1 MNYISLGST
10 CCVTQQI
17 KNHNLR
23 KHAYPFDWVRITNL
37 NNISKLLENKFI
49 DFLEYDSLEFV
60 EYSKKFSINNVKG
73 SNIYKNK
80 YCGFYHEFHERL
92 NSNNYKIFYD
102 KYKRRI
108 DRLFYLLKSN
118 QEITFIREELNQV
131 KISKINRLRNILL
144 QINPYMKFKIIII
157 TNDERYKNMCI
168 NNIIF
173 YFNNDKISHWTRPE
187 LDWNEILKN

>member
-60 EYSKKFSINNVKG
+60 EYSKKFSI
-73 SNIYKNK
+73 
-80 YCGFYHEFHERL
+80 RL
-92 NSNNYKIFYD
+92 AAGPNY
-102 KYKRRI
+102 R
-108 DRLFYLLKSN
+108 KS
-118 QEITFIREELNQV
+118 
-131 KISKINRLRNILL
+131 
-144 QINPYMKFKIIII
+144 P
-157 TNDERYKNMCI
+157 
-168 NNIIF
+168 
-173 YFNNDKISHWTRPE
+173 
-187 LDWNEILKN
+187 